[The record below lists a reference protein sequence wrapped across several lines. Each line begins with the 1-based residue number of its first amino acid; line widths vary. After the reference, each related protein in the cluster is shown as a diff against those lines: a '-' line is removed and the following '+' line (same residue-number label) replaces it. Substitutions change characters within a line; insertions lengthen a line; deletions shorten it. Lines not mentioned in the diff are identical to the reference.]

1 MLWQIIGWDLG
12 MAWLD
17 VSLRL
22 VCLSLED
29 LQVGPEDVAH
39 KQGGAGD
46 EVLLVHGTEFLP

>member
-1 MLWQIIGWDLG
+1 MLWQIVGWDLG

-46 EVLLVHGTEFLP
+46 EVLLVHGTELLP